1 MRAIPAGIGI
11 DALQIEA
18 RQAAVVL
25 HQLALALHHVDQD
38 VGLPVDAGGEVFGR
52 AGRDGRIAM
61 DQLRNH
67 AAHGLDA
74 ERERRHVEQQLVL
87 HGARQNRRLHGGAER
102 DHFVRIQ
109 LGVRLG
115 AEQVFDRRAH
125 QRNARRSAHH
135 HHFVDLIRPSRRRL

>member
-1 MRAIPAGIGI
+1 
-11 DALQIEA
+11 
-18 RQAAVVL
+18 
-25 HQLALALHHVDQD
+25 
-38 VGLPVDAGGEVFGR
+38 
-52 AGRDGRIAM
+52 M
-61 DQLRNH
+61 DQLRHH

-87 HGARQNRRLHGGAER
+87 DRAGQNRRLHRRAQR

-115 AEQVFDRRAH
+115 AEQTFDRRAH

-135 HHFVDLIRPSRRRL
+135 HHFVDLLDA